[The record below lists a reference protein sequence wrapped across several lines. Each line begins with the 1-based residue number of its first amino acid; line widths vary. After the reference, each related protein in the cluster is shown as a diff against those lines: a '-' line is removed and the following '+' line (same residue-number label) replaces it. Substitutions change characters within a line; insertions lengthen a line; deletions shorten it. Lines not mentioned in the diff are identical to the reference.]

1 MKDHQYRKEEF
12 ENEMDSVRL
21 ENKNLKME
29 LAKSR
34 EELKESREMKQ
45 LENEELEILKIKH
58 KSALETLA
66 KKDDIEKEYL
76 CSKSISEKV
85 INTLKEENKHFEV
98 EIKKD

>member
-34 EELKESREMKQ
+34 EELKE
-45 LENEELEILKIKH
+45 IKRL
-58 KSALETLA
+58 S
-66 KKDDIEKEYL
+66 
-76 CSKSISEKV
+76 
-85 INTLKEENKHFEV
+85 
-98 EIKKD
+98 